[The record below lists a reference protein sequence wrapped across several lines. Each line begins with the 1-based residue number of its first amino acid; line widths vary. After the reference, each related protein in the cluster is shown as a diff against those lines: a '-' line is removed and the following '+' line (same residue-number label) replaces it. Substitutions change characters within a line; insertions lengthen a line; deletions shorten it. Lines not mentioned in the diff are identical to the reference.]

1 MLGDQLCARA
11 RGQRPNVFLLYH
23 TSSLKNLAVAVYW
36 RGPQLGLSCEHLSMD
51 FSGGLDFLIIW
62 RLGFKEPAS
71 RTSWTDPQHQPC
83 PRHSPS
89 WPQRKGAWSS
99 FLSGRDVNTAIG
111 RACRTEALWPTWKHN
126 LPHLWKPNRPLPFKV
141 QAKCHVFLLTGPHF
155 YRPNQE
161 WSLSAKALVASL
173 Y

>member
-62 RLGFKEPAS
+62 RIGYKEPAS
-71 RTSWTDPQHQPC
+71 RTSWTDPSISPALDIVPPGLKGREHGAHFSVGGMSIPPQEGHVEQRPCGRLGNTTCLICGNPTNPC
-83 PRHSPS
+83 PLRS
-89 WPQRKGAWSS
+89 
-99 FLSGRDVNTAIG
+99 
-111 RACRTEALWPTWKHN
+111 
-126 LPHLWKPNRPLPFKV
+126 
-141 QAKCHVFLLTGPHF
+141 
-155 YRPNQE
+155 RPNVM
-161 WSLSAKALVASL
+161 SSC
-173 Y
+173 